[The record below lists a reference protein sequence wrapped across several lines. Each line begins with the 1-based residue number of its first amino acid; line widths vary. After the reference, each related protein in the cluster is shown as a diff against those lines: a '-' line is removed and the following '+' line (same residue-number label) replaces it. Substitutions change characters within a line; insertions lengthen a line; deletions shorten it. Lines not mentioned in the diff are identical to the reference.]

1 MVEGKAGYRP
11 LSPFERWLVLM
22 CAWAPAAATIVYLKN
37 IVLNEGGYGRIAV
50 QLGLPSNPRHPE
62 ATFTFLQSLSFHRGD
77 LLVGLI
83 VVPLG
88 LWLIARWLPL
98 VISFPVVFSSAAV
111 LMFWLAVQRMAYE
124 DTGGF
129 LALTFLR
136 DGLWWI
142 IRHPGDFKSYSA
154 GSTWLKAGIVLTTGL
169 VVSWLLFRF
178 CRKRERP
185 LEESPTT
192 RRSVEF
198 AAVAV
203 ALVTVVSFGPW
214 LPTTVY
220 HASIPQLIASFASEA
235 LSPEINGLS
244 DAALIAR
251 YRSLVG
257 LQGVGRPSALH
268 GKARGFD
275 VIVWISETLPER
287 VVEAHGGFASFPN
300 LRRLTDSA
308 LILPQHYT
316 TSTYSSLAMF
326 SILTSQYPPYTLRS
340 YFESSSGQ
348 NIGSFLSGAARMGYQ
363 TGIFVPGDASFN
375 QDINFFSAAGAGEV
389 FVSDRHPQP
398 YEKTS
403 FERRQQLDQSAYTEF
418 QRNLED
424 WLGSDKRY
432 AAVFFPE
439 IGHGPWPDVTGLGP
453 SASRIQLR
461 EALLEVED
469 QWIGQLLDLLQR
481 HRRLD
486 KTIIVVTGDHGVRTR
501 IEDPALPRAR
511 LDDYTFHVPLLL
523 YAPGAFSSELRV
535 EGVTSHVDIAP
546 SLLDLLGSNADEPFF
561 QGVPFW
567 DPAVAERKTFFF
579 GSGSVGSDGF
589 HSAGHYYSHLLL
601 GNTIYAAPKMSF
613 DDSMVVTDAHEQL
626 AVSQTLQDQHN
637 LQIVWV
643 GRAVKAAGTQR
654 QGAP

>member
-1 MVEGKAGYRP
+1 MVRGKAGYRP

-22 CAWAPAAATIVYLKN
+22 CAWAPAAATIAYMKSV
-37 IVLNEGGYGRIAV
+37 VLNEGGYGRIAV
-50 QLGLPSNPRHPE
+50 QLGLLSNPRHPE
-62 ATFTFLQSLSFHRGD
+62 ATFSFLQSLSFHRGD

-83 VVPLG
+83 LVPLG
-88 LWLIARWLPL
+88 LGLIARWLPL
-98 VISFPVVFSSAAV
+98 AISFPAVFSFAAV
-111 LMFWLAVQRMAYE
+111 LMFWLAVQRTAYA

-129 LALTFLR
+129 LALPFLR
-136 DGLWWI
+136 DGLWWL
-142 IRHPGDFKSYSA
+142 IRHPADFKSYSS
-154 GSTWLKAGIVLTTGL
+154 GSTWIKAGIVLATGL
-169 VVSWLLFRF
+169 AVSRLLIKF
-178 CRKRERP
+178 CRQRERP
-185 LEESPTT
+185 LEESRTT

-198 AAVAV
+198 AAVAAAV
-203 ALVTVVSFGPW
+203 LIAVSFGPW
-214 LPTTVY
+214 LPTTAY
-220 HASIPQLIASFASEA
+220 HASILQMIANFASETF
-235 LSPEINGLS
+235 SPEINGLP
-244 DAALIAR
+244 DAALMAR
-251 YRSLVG
+251 YRNLVG
-257 LQGVGRPSALH
+257 LQAAAQPSALH
-268 GKARGFD
+268 GKAQGYD

-287 VVEAHGGFASFPN
+287 VVAAHGGFASFPN
-300 LRRLTDSA
+300 LSRLTDSA
-308 LILPQHYT
+308 LILPHHYT

-340 YFESSSGQ
+340 YFESGSGQ

-375 QDINFFSAAGAGEV
+375 QDINFFGAAGASKV
-389 FVSDRHPQP
+389 FVSDRHPLP

-403 FERRQQLDQSAYTEF
+403 FERRQQLDQSAFAEL

-424 WLGSDKRY
+424 WLGSKKRY

-439 IGHGPWPDVTGLGP
+439 IGHGPWPDVTELGP

-461 EALLEVED
+461 EALLEMED

-481 HRRLD
+481 HGRLD

-523 YAPGAFSSELRV
+523 YAPGAFSSGQTI
-535 EGVTSHVDIAP
+535 EGVTSHIDIAP
-546 SLLDLLGSNADEPFF
+546 SLLDLLGSDEEEPFF

-567 DPAVAERKTFFF
+567 DPAVAQRKTFFF

-589 HSAGHYYSHLLL
+589 HSPGHYYSHLLL
-601 GNTIYAAPKMSF
+601 GNTIYAAPRMSF
-613 DDSMVVTDAHEQL
+613 DDSMVVTDVHEQL

-643 GRAVKAAGTQR
+643 GRAVKAAASQR